1 MSSKKG
7 GFADLLFRTIM
18 PKVYGIGAAVVIMG
32 AMFKILHLP
41 GAGAM
46 LGIGLS
52 TEAIIF
58 FISAFEPPHKELD
71 WTKVYPELAEDY
83 AGAAPPPRI
92 KGKESAGPG
101 DSVSQKLDHML
112 EKAKIGPELIESL
125 GKGMNTLAGN
135 VKSMSGLSS
144 ASLATE
150 EYAKNVKTASESL
163 SNMNK
168 SYSEA
173 MAAMSEMATAS
184 KDTKEYHDQVKSV
197 TKNLG
202 ALNAVYEMELQD
214 TNSHIK
220 AMQRFYSNVGTV
232 MESMEKAGKESEQ
245 FSGQLKKLTGNLT
258 SLNNIYGSMLTAMR
272 GGGGAGSS
280 SAPSPGPSSSGPGPG
295 GSGS

>member
-7 GFADLLFRTIM
+7 GFADLIFTTIM

-41 GAGAM
+41 GASAM
-46 LGIGLS
+46 LGIGLT

-71 WTKVYPELAEDY
+71 WTKVYPELSEDY
-83 AGAAPPPRI
+83 AGSAPPPRI

-112 EKAKIGPELIESL
+112 EKAKIGPELVESL
-125 GKGMNTLAGN
+125 GKGMQNLATN
-135 VKSMSGLSS
+135 VNQMSGISG

-150 EYAKNVKTASESL
+150 EYAKNVKTASTTL
-163 SNMNK
+163 SSMNK

-214 TNSHIK
+214 ANSHVK
-220 AMQRFYSNVGTV
+220 AMQRFYGNVATV
-232 MESMEKAGKESEQ
+232 MDSMEKAGKESEQ
-245 FSGQLKKLTGNLT
+245 FSGQLKKLTGNLS
-258 SLNNIYGSMLTAMR
+258 SLNSIYGSMLTAMR
-272 GGGGAGSS
+272 GGGGS
-280 SAPSPGPSSSGPGPG
+280 PSPSQGQG
-295 GSGS
+295 GGAS

>member
-7 GFADLLFRTIM
+7 GFADLIFTTIM

-41 GAGAM
+41 GAAAM

-71 WTKVYPELAEDY
+71 WTKVYPELSEDY
-83 AGAAPPPRI
+83 SGAAAPPRI
-92 KGKESAGPG
+92 KGKEAPGAG

-112 EKAKIGPELIESL
+112 EKAKIGPELVESL
-125 GKGMNTLAGN
+125 GKGMQNLATN
-135 VKSMSGLSS
+135 VNSMSGISG

-150 EYAKNVKTASESL
+150 EYAKNVKTASQSL

-184 KDTKEYHDQVKSV
+184 KDTKEYHDQVKNV

-214 TNSHIK
+214 ANSHVK
-220 AMQRFYSNVGTV
+220 AMQVLWKRSDRNG
-232 MESMEKAGKESEQ
+232 
-245 FSGQLKKLTGNLT
+245 
-258 SLNNIYGSMLTAMR
+258 
-272 GGGGAGSS
+272 
-280 SAPSPGPSSSGPGPG
+280 
-295 GSGS
+295 